1 MSETTEKHKAEA
13 PKKVKF
19 GIFIC
24 STSRYAQVKKGEKA
38 QDASGDMIESL
49 LRKAGQTVLF
59 RKVVSDDKIM
69 IAEGMKEV
77 ICRADL
83 EAVIFCG
90 GTGMAPS
97 DVTIETVTPFLDK
110 TLPGFGE
117 IFRRLS
123 YDEIGSAAVLSRA
136 TAGISKGKA
145 VFCIPGS
152 PNAVQL
158 CLLKLILPEA
168 AHLIKHARE

>member
-1 MSETTEKHKAEA
+1 MSETTKKHKAEA

-19 GIFIC
+19 GIFVC

-38 QDASGDMIESL
+38 QDASGDVIESL
-49 LRKAGQTVLF
+49 LRKARQTVLF
-59 RKVVSDDKIM
+59 RKVVSDDKTM
-69 IAEGMKEV
+69 ITQGMKEV

-83 EAVIFCG
+83 DAVIFCG
-90 GTGMAPS
+90 GTGVAPS

-136 TAGISKGKA
+136 IAGTSKGKA

-152 PNAVQL
+152 PNAVRL
-158 CLLKLILPEA
+158 CISKLILPEVG
-168 AHLIKHARE
+168 HLIKHARE